1 MEKKIISTKDYLM
14 VYPLIALCYV
24 VSLLVIA
31 IGAPYW
37 AWMVTKSK

>member
-1 MEKKIISTKDYLM
+1 MEEKIISTKDRLM

-24 VSLLVIA
+24 VSVLVIA

-37 AWMVTKSK
+37 AYLVTKDK